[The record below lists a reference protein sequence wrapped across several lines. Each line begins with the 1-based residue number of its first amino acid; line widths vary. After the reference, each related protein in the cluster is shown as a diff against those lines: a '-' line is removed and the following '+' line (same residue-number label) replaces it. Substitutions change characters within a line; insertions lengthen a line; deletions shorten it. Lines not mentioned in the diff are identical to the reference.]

1 MLRIA
6 NDLVRLGHQV
16 SIFTGEWRGD
26 APASGI
32 THTVLPTRGWL
43 NHQRHR
49 NLIAAMQETLAQ
61 QHFDY
66 VVGFNRMPNLDAYY
80 AADPCF
86 IARAKAMRGFWYRFT
101 PRYQFFADSEKAVFG
116 TQSPTQILL
125 LTQRDQAVFQAH
137 YATPDARFY
146 LLPPNIPLA
155 KFAHLATQDCR
166 DYVRKAFHLPSQAN
180 VILTVGSAY
189 IRKGVDRAMLGLA
202 SLPSAL
208 RDNTWLLAIGELESA
223 SSFKQDAQKLGIAE
237 RCIEAGGRDD
247 TPQLIRGADVLAHP
261 ARSELAGIVL
271 LEALVAELPVIVTE
285 VCGYASHIAAAKVG
299 AVLNEPFEQDEF
311 NQTLLHL
318 LQTENAQLKQN
329 AATYVQALSQ
339 KASPQAEA
347 DVLITLASQKNQQN
361 D

>member
-6 NDLVRLGHQV
+6 NDLVQLGHQV
-16 SIFTGEWRGD
+16 SIFTGEWRSD

-32 THTVLPTRGWL
+32 AHTVLPTHGWM

-49 NLIAAMQETLAQ
+49 NLIAAMQQALAK

-86 IARAKAMRGFWYRFT
+86 IARAKATRGLWYPFT
-101 PRYQFFADSEKAVFG
+101 PRYRFFAESEKAVFG
-116 TQSPTQILL
+116 AQSATQILL
-125 LTQRDQAVFQAH
+125 LTQRDKTIFQAH
-137 YATPDARFY
+137 YRTPDARFHA
-146 LLPPNIPLA
+146 LAPNIPLA
-155 KFAHLATQDCR
+155 KFANLATQDCR
-166 DYVRKAFHLPSQAN
+166 DYVRKAFNLPSQAN

-189 IRKGVDRAMLGLA
+189 LRKGVDRAMLGLV

-223 SSFKQDAQKLGIAE
+223 STFKQDAQKLGIAE

-247 TPQLIRGADVLAHP
+247 APQLMRGADVLAHP

-271 LEALVAELPVIVTE
+271 IETLVAELPVIVTE
-285 VCGYASHIAAAKVG
+285 VCGYASHIDAAKAG
-299 AVLNEPFEQDEF
+299 AVLSEPFNQAEF
-311 NQTLLHL
+311 NQALLNL
-318 LQTENAQLKQN
+318 LQADNAQLKLN
-329 AATYVQALSQ
+329 AQKYVQQLSQ
-339 KASPQAEA
+339 SASQQAEA
-347 DVLITLASQKNQQN
+347 DVLIALASQKANL
-361 D
+361 DY

>member
-16 SIFTGEWRGD
+16 NILTGEWRGD

-32 THTVLPTRGWL
+32 VYTVLPTHGWM

-49 NLIAAMQETLAQ
+49 NLIAAMQEKLAQ
-61 QHFDY
+61 QSFDY

-86 IARAKAMRGFWYRFT
+86 VDRAKVTRGFWYRFT
-101 PRYQFFADSEKAVFG
+101 PRYQFFAESEKAVFG
-116 TQSPTQILL
+116 TQSPTHILL
-125 LTQRDQAVFQAH
+125 LTPRDQAIFQEH
-137 YATPDARFY
+137 YKTPAARFHA
-146 LLPPNIPLA
+146 LAPNIPLA
-155 KFAHLATQDCR
+155 KFAHLTTQDCR
-166 DYVRKAFHLPSQAN
+166 DYVRKTFNLPSKAN

-189 IRKGVDRAMLGLA
+189 LRKGVDRAMLGLA

-223 SSFKQDAQKLGIAE
+223 STFKQDAQKLGIAD

-247 TPQLIRGADVLAHP
+247 APQLMRGADVLAHP

-271 LEALVAELPVIVTE
+271 IETLVAELPVIVTE
-285 VCGYASHIAAAKVG
+285 VCGYANHIDAAKAG
-299 AVLNEPFEQDEF
+299 AVLNEPFQQAEF
-311 NQTLLHL
+311 NQTLLNL
-318 LQTENAQLKQN
+318 LQADNAQLKLN
-329 AATYVQALSQ
+329 AQKYVQQLSQ
-339 KASPQAEA
+339 SASPQAEA
-347 DVLITLASQKNQQN
+347 DVLIALAIQKHRSQ
-361 D
+361 